1 MGNKRIDLGRSV
13 HALCS
18 EYPEL
23 LEVMKDMGF
32 KDIVMPGML
41 STAGRIMTIP
51 KGAALKKIPLTDVR
65 AALERHGFSID
76 EQEMEQ

>member
-1 MGNKRIDLGRSV
+1 MGHKRIDLSRSV

-23 LEVMKDMGF
+23 LEVMRDIGF

-51 KGAALKKIPLTDVR
+51 KGAAIKKIDLSVIIKRLKSEGFDVIQ
-65 AALERHGFSID
+65 G
-76 EQEMEQ
+76 

>member
-1 MGNKRIDLGRSV
+1 MENKRIDLSRSV
-13 HALCS
+13 HALCA

-23 LEVMKDMGF
+23 LEVMKDLGF

-51 KGAALKKIPLTDVR
+51 KGAAMKKIDLNVIIQR
-65 AALERHGFSID
+65 LKREGYNVL
-76 EQEMEQ
+76 

>member
-1 MGNKRIDLGRSV
+1 MENKRIDLSRSV
-13 HALCS
+13 HALCA

-23 LEVMKDMGF
+23 LEVMKDLGF

-51 KGAALKKIPLTDVR
+51 KGAAMKKIDLNVII
-65 AALERHGFSID
+65 ERLKREGYNVL
-76 EQEMEQ
+76 

>member
-13 HALCS
+13 HALCTD
-18 EYPEL
+18 YPEL
-23 LEVMKDMGF
+23 LEVMKDLGF

-51 KGAALKKIPLTDVR
+51 KGAAMKKIDLNVII
-65 AALERHGFSID
+65 ERLKREGYNLL
-76 EQEMEQ
+76 

>member
-1 MGNKRIDLGRSV
+1 MENKRIDLGRSV
-13 HALCS
+13 HALCT

-23 LEVMKDMGF
+23 LEVMKDLGF

-51 KGAALKKIPLTDVR
+51 KGAAMKRIDLSLIIERLKSEGFDVVQ
-65 AALERHGFSID
+65 G
-76 EQEMEQ
+76 

>member
-1 MGNKRIDLGRSV
+1 MENKRIDLSRSV
-13 HALCS
+13 HALCT

-23 LEVMKDMGF
+23 LEVMKDLGF

-51 KGAALKKIPLTDVR
+51 KGAAMKKIDLNVIIQR
-65 AALERHGFSID
+65 LKREGYNVL
-76 EQEMEQ
+76 

>member
-1 MGNKRIDLGRSV
+1 MENKRIDLSRSV
-13 HALCS
+13 HALCT

-23 LEVMKDMGF
+23 LEVMKDLGF

-51 KGAALKKIPLTDVR
+51 KGAAMKKIDLNVIIQR
-65 AALERHGFSID
+65 LKHEGYNVL
-76 EQEMEQ
+76 

>member
-1 MGNKRIDLGRSV
+1 MGNKRIDLSRSV

-23 LEVMKDMGF
+23 LEVMRDLGF

-51 KGAALKKIPLTDVR
+51 KGAAIKKIDLSVIIKRLKSEGFDVIQ
-65 AALERHGFSID
+65 G
-76 EQEMEQ
+76 

>member
-1 MGNKRIDLGRSV
+1 MSDKRIDLSRTV
-13 HALCS
+13 HALCT

-23 LEVMKDMGF
+23 LEVMRDLGF

-51 KGAALKKIPLTDVR
+51 KGAAMKKIDMDVIVDR
-65 AALERHGFSID
+65 LKSEGFEVI
-76 EQEMEQ
+76 QG

>member
-23 LEVMKDMGF
+23 LELMKDMGF

-51 KGAALKKIPLTDVR
+51 KGAAMKGIDLELVIATLRERGFDV
-65 AALERHGFSID
+65 A
-76 EQEMEQ
+76 

>member
-13 HALCS
+13 YALCT

-23 LEVMKDMGF
+23 LEVMKDLGF

-51 KGAALKKIPLTDVR
+51 KGAAMKKIDLNVII
-65 AALERHGFSID
+65 ERLKREGYNVL
-76 EQEMEQ
+76 

>member
-23 LEVMKDMGF
+23 LEVMKDLGF

-51 KGAALKKIPLTDVR
+51 KGAAMKKIDMDVIVDR
-65 AALERHGFSID
+65 LKSEGFEVI
-76 EQEMEQ
+76 QG

>member
-1 MGNKRIDLGRSV
+1 MENKRIDLSRSV
-13 HALCS
+13 HALCT

-23 LEVMKDMGF
+23 LEVMKDLGF

-51 KGAALKKIPLTDVR
+51 KGAAMKKIDLNVII
-65 AALERHGFSID
+65 ERLKREGYNVL
-76 EQEMEQ
+76 

>member
-13 HALCS
+13 YALCT

-23 LEVMKDMGF
+23 LEVMKDLGF

-51 KGAALKKIPLTDVR
+51 KGAAMKKIDLNVIIQR
-65 AALERHGFSID
+65 LKREGYNVL
-76 EQEMEQ
+76 

>member
-1 MGNKRIDLGRSV
+1 MENKRIDLSRSV
-13 HALCS
+13 HALCT

-23 LEVMKDMGF
+23 LEVMKDLGF

-51 KGAALKKIPLTDVR
+51 KGAAMKKINMNVIIERLKSEGFDVIQD
-65 AALERHGFSID
+65 FST
-76 EQEMEQ
+76 

>member
-23 LEVMKDMGF
+23 LEVMKDLGF

-51 KGAALKKIPLTDVR
+51 KGAAMKKIDLNVIIQR
-65 AALERHGFSID
+65 LKREGYNVL
-76 EQEMEQ
+76 

>member
-1 MGNKRIDLGRSV
+1 MENKRIDLSRSV
-13 HALCS
+13 HALCA

-23 LEVMKDMGF
+23 LEVMKDLGF

-51 KGAALKKIPLTDVR
+51 KGAAMKKIDMDVIVDR
-65 AALERHGFSID
+65 LKSEGFEVI
-76 EQEMEQ
+76 QG

>member
-13 HALCS
+13 YALCT

-23 LEVMKDMGF
+23 LEVMKDLGF

-41 STAGRIMTIP
+41 STAGGIL
-51 KGAALKKIPLTDVR
+51 GLKILSHPVCFPPP
-65 AALERHGFSID
+65 EGS
-76 EQEMEQ
+76 

>member
-13 HALCS
+13 YALCT

-23 LEVMKDMGF
+23 LEMMRDLGF

-51 KGAALKKIPLTDVR
+51 KGAAMKKINMNVIIERLKSEGFDVV
-65 AALERHGFSID
+65 
-76 EQEMEQ
+76 

>member
-23 LEVMKDMGF
+23 LEVMKDLGF
-32 KDIVMPGML
+32 KDIREFDTSKAEKVVQAE
-41 STAGRIMTIP
+41 AGP
-51 KGAALKKIPLTDVR
+51 YFFVN
-65 AALERHGFSID
+65 FS
-76 EQEMEQ
+76 

>member
-1 MGNKRIDLGRSV
+1 MGDKRIDLSRTV
-13 HALCS
+13 HALCT

-23 LEVMKDMGF
+23 LEVMRDLGF

-51 KGAALKKIPLTDVR
+51 KGAAMKKIDMDVIVDR
-65 AALERHGFSID
+65 LKSEGFEVI
-76 EQEMEQ
+76 QG

>member
-23 LEVMKDMGF
+23 LELMKDMGF

-51 KGAALKKIPLTDVR
+51 KGAAMKKIDLNVIIERLKSEGFDVIQD
-65 AALERHGFSID
+65 FST
-76 EQEMEQ
+76 